1 MPVAT
6 DFGDKKCCSVTVTQK
21 ENEITYS
28 QRDILFQTKDN
39 SITPQDDYIIIEIE
53 GLDVPSQENNDII
66 EIEDDDTPFL
76 EGSSIIVH
84 EIQYPHQP
92 TTYYTGRQ
100 KWRDCGQNR

>member
-1 MPVAT
+1 MQHRYQCLLLQT
-6 DFGDKKCCSVTVTQK
+6 FGDKKCCSVTVTQK

-66 EIEDDDTPFL
+66 EIEDDDTPFQ

-84 EIQYPHQP
+84 EIQYPDQP
-92 TTYYTGRQ
+92 TTHYTGRQ
-100 KWRDCGQNR
+100 K